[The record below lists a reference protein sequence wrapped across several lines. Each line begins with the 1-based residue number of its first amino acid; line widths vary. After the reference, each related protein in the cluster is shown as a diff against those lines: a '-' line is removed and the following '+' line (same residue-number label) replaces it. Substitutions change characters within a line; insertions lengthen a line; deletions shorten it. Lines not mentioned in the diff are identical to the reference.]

1 MWKTLLR
8 RAQPV
13 FLILALIFVAL
24 LLRSQWEELRSHSWQ
39 LRPAW
44 LVASGLLLLAS
55 WAMEI
60 GIWRR
65 LLTSVGGRLGYWP
78 AVRIW
83 FLSAIM
89 RYIPGNVWQPLSMTL
104 QCQRRGVRVEATL
117 TSVAL
122 YQAIILLAVGP
133 IAAVYMLATGNL
145 GMLTDL
151 LGALAPGLAALVIAP
166 VLVLLVRPELLTAF
180 LNWALHKLG
189 RETLDMHLTSG
200 RLLAFLVAAV
210 VNWGLWGG
218 SFAALTFGL
227 GEYSPAE
234 MAALAPHLI
243 AAYPIAYAIGFV
255 SFITPSGFGVREGA
269 FYLLLAPV
277 MGGGVITVAALAM
290 RLWTTVGELGMAG
303 LSALL
308 IPGPNAEA
316 PPSGVGSL
324 TVDERLHESP

>member
-1 MWKTLLR
+1 MWKALLR

-24 LLRSQWEELRSHSWQ
+24 LLRSQWEELRTQSWQ
-39 LRPAW
+39 LRPGW
-44 LVASGLLLLAS
+44 LAASSLLLLAS

-65 LLTSVGGRLGYWP
+65 LLSSVGGRLAYWP

-133 IAAVYMLATGNL
+133 IAAVYMLVTGNL
-145 GMLTDL
+145 GVLTDL
-151 LGALAPGLAALVIAP
+151 LGVLTPALAALVLAP

-180 LNWALHKLG
+180 INWALHKLG
-189 RETLDMHLTSG
+189 RATLEMHLTSG
-200 RLLAFLVAAV
+200 RLFAFLVVAV
-210 VNWGLWGG
+210 LNWGLWGA
-218 SFAALTFGL
+218 SFAALTFAL
-227 GEYSPAE
+227 GEYSQAE

-243 AAYPIAYAIGFV
+243 VAYPIAYAIGFV
-255 SFITPSGFGVREGA
+255 SFLTPSGFGVREGA
-269 FYLLLAPV
+269 FYLLLAPLV
-277 MGGGVITVAALAM
+277 GGGVITVAALAM
-290 RLWTTVGELGMAG
+290 RLWTTAGELGMAA
-303 LSALL
+303 LSVAL
-308 IPGPNAEA
+308 IRGPAKRA
-316 PPSGVGSL
+316 PASTTGTVA
-324 TVDERLHESP
+324 VDERLHESS